1 MKSLIAAAMLT
12 MVAATAHA
20 DCIVADPSPTPLNVR
35 TSPYGQVIG
44 TLDNGQSVAIID
56 HTVDNRGRDWV
67 YVSDP
72 ETERPI
78 GWVFREYVVCKGD
91 MRPNSARRAENCDGL
106 SYQRNSIFKRAGYCF
121 KTAEQIRNFGNSG
134 CQFDDQSSVPL
145 SQHDRAEI
153 AAIVEREREMGCR

>member
-1 MKSLIAAAMLT
+1 
-12 MVAATAHA
+12 
-20 DCIVADPSPTPLNVR
+20 
-35 TSPYGQVIG
+35 
-44 TLDNGQSVAIID
+44 
-56 HTVDNRGRDWV
+56 
-67 YVSDP
+67 
-72 ETERPI
+72 
-78 GWVFREYVVCKGD
+78 VFREYVVCKGD